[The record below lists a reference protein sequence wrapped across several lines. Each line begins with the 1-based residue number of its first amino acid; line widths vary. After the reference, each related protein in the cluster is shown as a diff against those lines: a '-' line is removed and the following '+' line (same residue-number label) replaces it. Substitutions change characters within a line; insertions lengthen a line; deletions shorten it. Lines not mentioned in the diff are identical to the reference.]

1 MRTLPAALAA
11 LLLSSPALAQGVVG
25 FQDRPRAECGQD
37 ADGHRQCFL
46 RYGVALADVGQPGN
60 TVFVQMVIARFVLA
74 STGNT
79 LTTWTVF
86 FHGSNGS
93 ASKPAGFGGAILSAG
108 SAAPQALTC
117 SDPSPVVTS
126 CSVPPPRGATTADV
140 EAQVD
145 RAVTSAKVVLLAS
158 APGDK
163 DPVLAT
169 VVLEGALLRDFA
181 NEWIRARDF
190 VVPAAATPAP
200 APRPAPPA
208 PAPAPAAA
216 TPPPAP
222 RTAPATPAPA
232 VAATPAPRP
241 PAAVVPSAT
250 AGQTRAGIHVVQ
262 RGETTFSIARQ
273 YGLSVAGL
281 QRLNPTL
288 VPEKIEVGDE
298 LKVPVK

>member
-25 FQDRPRAECGQD
+25 FQDCPRAECGQD

-60 TVFVQMVIARFVLA
+60 TVFVQIVIARFVLA

-86 FHGSNGS
+86 LHGSNGS

-140 EAQVD
+140 ESQVD

-200 APRPAPPA
+200 
-208 PAPAPAAA
+208 
-216 TPPPAP
+216 
-222 RTAPATPAPA
+222 

-241 PAAVVPSAT
+241 PAAAVAPPAP
-250 AGQTRAGIHVVQ
+250 AGQTRAGIQVVQ